1 MKKQVEQIKFVI
13 EEKYENVFF
22 WTSNDERKV
31 TDGNIYFVLIS

>member
-22 WTSNDERKV
+22 EHQMTKEKLQME
-31 TDGNIYFVLIS
+31 IYILF